1 MPVQENIDHTN
12 EMFQNALSI
21 IERTRNSLFLTGKAG
36 TGKSTFLKHIA
47 KTTKKKYVIL
57 APTGIAAVNVGGQ
70 TLHSFFRIP
79 FHPILPDD
87 VQYSIRNIRN
97 TLKYDSEKIK
107 LIRQLDL
114 IIIDE
119 ISMVRA
125 DIIDF
130 IDKVLR
136 IYSHNLRQPFGGKQ
150 LLLVGDVFQLEPVI
164 TDDDRKLLQPYYPS
178 AYFFSALVWQQMQL
192 VCIELTKVYR
202 QNDTDFINILDN
214 IRLSEFTKSDLQK
227 INSRVARA
235 GMPDVRESAEKGKKL
250 AVTLSTRRNT
260 VDHINRQNL
269 ALLPGKPAT
278 FAGVIKGDFPETMLP
293 TPVNLELK
301 EGAQII
307 FIKNDIEHRWVNG
320 TLGIITRL
328 PEDNDKLAV
337 VTESGE
343 EHLVEPVVW
352 SNVRYTFNEKEK
364 KIEEEELGTFTQFPI
379 RLAWAITVHKSQGLT
394 FNRVNIDFTGGAFAG
409 GQAYVALSRCRSIE
423 GITLTAPLKTSDVF
437 VKPEIKSF
445 ATQFNDRSTINTAIR
460 QSRADTEYKLAA
472 EAFDRNDMD
481 NALKHFFV
489 AIHQRYDIEKPS
501 AMRLIRRK
509 LSRITA
515 VQEEVARLKAE
526 ISSNAGMLE
535 ELAAEY
541 VVLGRECEVEGMP
554 DAAIANYKKALRLC
568 PSHHKAKLH
577 LQRLE
582 STDDKGSKGRRKS
595 KPHSPKKKKQ

>member
-1 MPVQENIDHTN
+1 MQENIDHTN
-12 EMFQNALSI
+12 EMFQNALSVV
-21 IERTRNSLFLTGKAG
+21 ERTSNSLFLTGKAG

-47 KTTKKKYVIL
+47 ETTKKKYVIL
-57 APTGIAAVNVGGQ
+57 APTGIAAINVGGQ

-87 VQYSIRNIRN
+87 IQYNTRNIRN

-107 LIRQLDL
+107 LIRELEL

-136 IYSHNLRQPFGGKQ
+136 IYSRNLRQPFGGKQ
-150 LLLVGDVFQLEPVI
+150 LLLVGDVFQLEPVM
-164 TDDDRKLLQPYYPS
+164 TDDDKKLLQPYYPS
-178 AYFFSALVWQQMQL
+178 AFFFSALVWQQIRL
-192 VCIELTKVYR
+192 ICIELTKVYR
-202 QNDTDFINILDN
+202 QKDTDFINILDN

-227 INSRVARA
+227 INSRVAREEIHDA
-235 GMPDVRESAEKGKKL
+235 KGAAEKGAKL
-250 AVTLSTRRNT
+250 SVTLSTRRNS
-260 VDHINRQNL
+260 VDYINQQNL

-278 FAGVIKGDFPETMLP
+278 FAGKIEGDFPETMLP
-293 TPVNLELK
+293 TLVNLELK

-320 TLGIITRL
+320 TLGVITRL
-328 PEDNDKLAV
+328 PEDNDKLTV
-337 VTESGE
+337 VTESGK
-343 EHLVEPVVW
+343 EHIVEPVVW
-352 SNVRYTFNEKEK
+352 SNVRYTFNETEK

-394 FNRVNIDFTGGAFAG
+394 FNKVNIDFTGGAFAG

-445 ATQFNDRSTINTAIR
+445 ARQFNDRSTLNTAIR
-460 QSRADTEYKLAA
+460 QSMADTEYKSAA

-481 NALKHFFV
+481 SALKHFFV

-509 LSRITA
+509 LSRIA
-515 VQEEVARLKAE
+515 ALQNEVERLKAE
-526 ISSNAGMLE
+526 ISSNAEMMK
-535 ELAAEY
+535 ELSAEY
-541 VVLGRECEVEGMP
+541 VILGRECEVEGMP
-554 DAAIANYKKALRLC
+554 DAAIANYKKALRLW
-568 PSHHKAKLH
+568 PSHQKAKTH
-577 LQRLE
+577 LRRLE
-582 STDDKGSKGRRKS
+582 NIRDKEHNGNRKN
-595 KPHSPKKKKQ
+595 KTHPPKKKK

>member
-1 MPVQENIDHTN
+1 MQENIDHTN
-12 EMFQNALSI
+12 EMFQNALSVV
-21 IERTRNSLFLTGKAG
+21 ERTSNSLFLTGKAG

-47 KTTKKKYVIL
+47 ETTKKKYVIL
-57 APTGIAAVNVGGQ
+57 APTGIAAINVGGQ

-87 VQYSIRNIRN
+87 IQYNTRNIRN

-107 LIRQLDL
+107 LIRELDL

-136 IYSHNLRQPFGGKQ
+136 IYSRNLRQPFGGKQ
-150 LLLVGDVFQLEPVI
+150 LLLVGDVFQLEPVM
-164 TDDDRKLLQPYYPS
+164 TDDDKKLLQPYYPS
-178 AYFFSALVWQQMQL
+178 AFFFSALVWQQIRL
-192 VCIELTKVYR
+192 ICIELTKVYR
-202 QNDTDFINILDN
+202 QKDTDFINILDN

-227 INSRVARA
+227 INSRVAREEIHDA
-235 GMPDVRESAEKGKKL
+235 KGAAEKGAKL
-250 AVTLSTRRNT
+250 SVTLSTRRNS
-260 VDHINRQNL
+260 VDYINQQNL

-278 FAGVIKGDFPETMLP
+278 FAGKIEGDFPETMLP
-293 TPVNLELK
+293 TLVNLELK

-320 TLGIITRL
+320 TLGVITRL
-328 PEDNDKLAV
+328 PEDNDKLTV
-337 VTESGE
+337 VTESGK
-343 EHLVEPVVW
+343 EHIVEPVVW
-352 SNVRYTFNEKEK
+352 SNVRYTFNETEK

-394 FNRVNIDFTGGAFAG
+394 FNKVNIDFTGGAFAG

-445 ATQFNDRSTINTAIR
+445 ARQFNDRSTLNTAIR
-460 QSRADTEYKLAA
+460 QSMADTEYKSAA

-481 NALKHFFV
+481 SALKHFFV

-509 LSRITA
+509 LSRIA
-515 VQEEVARLKAE
+515 ALQNEVERLKAE
-526 ISSNAGMLE
+526 ISSNAEMMK
-535 ELAAEY
+535 ELSAEY
-541 VVLGRECEVEGMP
+541 VILGRECEVEGMP
-554 DAAIANYKKALRLC
+554 DAAIANYKKALRLW
-568 PSHHKAKLH
+568 PSHQKAKTH
-577 LQRLE
+577 LRRLE
-582 STDDKGSKGRRKS
+582 NIRDKEHNGKRKS
-595 KPHSPKKKKQ
+595 KPHPPKKKK

>member
-1 MPVQENIDHTN
+1 
-12 EMFQNALSI
+12 MFQNALTVV
-21 IERTRNSLFLTGKAG
+21 ERTSNSLFLTGKAG

-47 KTTKKKYVIL
+47 ETTKKKYVIL
-57 APTGIAAVNVGGQ
+57 APTGIAAINVGGQ

-87 VQYSIRNIRN
+87 IQYNTRNIRN

-107 LIRQLDL
+107 LIRELEL

-136 IYSHNLRQPFGGKQ
+136 IYSRNLRQPFGGKQ
-150 LLLVGDVFQLEPVI
+150 LLLVGDVFQLEPVM
-164 TDDDRKLLQPYYPS
+164 TDDDKKLLQPYYPS
-178 AYFFSALVWQQMQL
+178 AFFFSALVWQQIRL
-192 VCIELTKVYR
+192 ICIELTKVYR
-202 QNDTDFINILDN
+202 QKDTDFINILDN

-227 INSRVARA
+227 INSRVAREEIHDA
-235 GMPDVRESAEKGKKL
+235 KGAAEKGAKL
-250 AVTLSTRRNT
+250 SVTLSTRRNS
-260 VDHINRQNL
+260 VDYINQQNL

-278 FAGVIKGDFPETMLP
+278 FAGKIEGDFPETMLP
-293 TPVNLELK
+293 TLVNLELK

-320 TLGIITRL
+320 TLGVITRL
-328 PEDNDKLAV
+328 PEDNDKLTV
-337 VTESGE
+337 VTESGK
-343 EHLVEPVVW
+343 EHIVEPVVW
-352 SNVRYTFNEKEK
+352 SNVRYTFNETEK

-394 FNRVNIDFTGGAFAG
+394 FNKVNIDFTGGAFAG

-445 ATQFNDRSTINTAIR
+445 ARQFNDRSTLNTAIR
-460 QSRADTEYKLAA
+460 QSMADTEYKSAA

-481 NALKHFFV
+481 SALKHFFV

-509 LSRITA
+509 LSRIA
-515 VQEEVARLKAE
+515 ALQNEVERLKAE
-526 ISSNAGMLE
+526 ISSNAEMMK
-535 ELAAEY
+535 ELSAEY
-541 VVLGRECEVEGMP
+541 VILGRECEVEGMP
-554 DAAIANYKKALRLC
+554 DAAIANYKKALRLW
-568 PSHHKAKLH
+568 PSHQKAKTH
-577 LQRLE
+577 LRRLE
-582 STDDKGSKGRRKS
+582 NIRDKEHNGNRKN
-595 KPHSPKKKKQ
+595 KTHPPKKKK

>member
-1 MPVQENIDHTN
+1 
-12 EMFQNALSI
+12 MFQNALSVV
-21 IERTRNSLFLTGKAG
+21 ERTSNSLFLTGKAG

-47 KTTKKKYVIL
+47 ETTKKKYVIL
-57 APTGIAAVNVGGQ
+57 APTGIAAINVGGQ

-87 VQYSIRNIRN
+87 IQYSTRNIRN

-107 LIRQLDL
+107 LIRELDL

-136 IYSHNLRQPFGGKQ
+136 IYSRNLRQPFGGKQ
-150 LLLVGDVFQLEPVI
+150 LLLVGDVFQLEPVM
-164 TDDDRKLLQPYYPS
+164 TDDDKKLLQPYYPS
-178 AYFFSALVWQQMQL
+178 AFFFSALVWQQMRL
-192 VCIELTKVYR
+192 ICIELTKVYR
-202 QNDTDFINILDN
+202 QKDTDFINILDN

-227 INSRVARA
+227 INSRVAREEIHDA
-235 GMPDVRESAEKGKKL
+235 KGAAEKGAKL
-250 AVTLSTRRNT
+250 SVTLSTRRNS
-260 VDHINRQNL
+260 VDYINQQNL

-278 FAGVIKGDFPETMLP
+278 FAGKIEGDFPETMLP
-293 TPVNLELK
+293 TLVNLELK

-320 TLGIITRL
+320 TLGVITRL
-328 PEDNDKLAV
+328 PEDNDKLTV
-337 VTESGE
+337 VTESGK
-343 EHLVEPVVW
+343 EHIVEPVVW
-352 SNVRYTFNEKEK
+352 SNVRYTFNETEK

-394 FNRVNIDFTGGAFAG
+394 FNKVNIDFTGGAFAG

-445 ATQFNDRSTINTAIR
+445 ARQFNDRSTLNTAIR
-460 QSRADTEYKLAA
+460 QSMADTEYKSAA

-481 NALKHFFV
+481 SALKHFFV

-509 LSRITA
+509 LSRIA
-515 VQEEVARLKAE
+515 ALQNEVERLKAE
-526 ISSNAGMLE
+526 ISSNAEMMK
-535 ELAAEY
+535 ELSAEY
-541 VVLGRECEVEGMP
+541 VILGRECEVEGMP
-554 DAAIANYKKALRLC
+554 DAAIANYKKALRLW
-568 PSHHKAKLH
+568 PSHQKAKTH
-577 LQRLE
+577 LRRLE
-582 STDDKGSKGRRKS
+582 NIRDKEHNGKRKS
-595 KPHSPKKKKQ
+595 KPNPSKKKK

>member
-1 MPVQENIDHTN
+1 MQENIDHTN
-12 EMFQNALSI
+12 EMFQNALSVV
-21 IERTRNSLFLTGKAG
+21 ERTSNSLFLTGKAG

-47 KTTKKKYVIL
+47 ETTKKKYVIL
-57 APTGIAAVNVGGQ
+57 APTGIAAINVGGQ

-87 VQYSIRNIRN
+87 IQYNTRNIRN

-107 LIRQLDL
+107 LIRELEL

-136 IYSHNLRQPFGGKQ
+136 IYSRNLRQPFGGKQ
-150 LLLVGDVFQLEPVI
+150 LLLVGDVFQLEPVM
-164 TDDDRKLLQPYYPS
+164 TDDDKKLLQPYYPS
-178 AYFFSALVWQQMQL
+178 AFFFSALVWQQMRL
-192 VCIELTKVYR
+192 ICIELTKVYR
-202 QNDTDFINILDN
+202 QKDTDFINILDN

-227 INSRVARA
+227 INSRVAREEIHDA
-235 GMPDVRESAEKGKKL
+235 KGAAEKGAKL
-250 AVTLSTRRNT
+250 SVTLSTRRNS
-260 VDHINRQNL
+260 VDYINQQNL

-278 FAGVIKGDFPETMLP
+278 FAGKIEGDFPETMLP
-293 TPVNLELK
+293 TLVNLELK

-320 TLGIITRL
+320 TLGVITRL
-328 PEDNDKLAV
+328 PEDNDKLTV
-337 VTESGE
+337 VTESGK
-343 EHLVEPVVW
+343 EHIVEPVVW
-352 SNVRYTFNEKEK
+352 SNVRYTFNETEK

-394 FNRVNIDFTGGAFAG
+394 FNKVNIDFTGGAFAG

-445 ATQFNDRSTINTAIR
+445 ARQFNDRSTLNTAIR
-460 QSRADTEYKLAA
+460 QSMADTEYKSAA
-472 EAFDRNDMD
+472 DAFDRNDMD
-481 NALKHFFV
+481 SALKHFFV

-509 LSRITA
+509 LSRIA
-515 VQEEVARLKAE
+515 ALQNEVERLKAE
-526 ISSNAGMLE
+526 ISSNAEMMK
-535 ELAAEY
+535 ELSAEY
-541 VVLGRECEVEGMP
+541 VILGRECEVEGMP
-554 DAAIANYKKALRLC
+554 DAAIANYKKALRLW
-568 PSHHKAKLH
+568 PSHQKAKTH
-577 LQRLE
+577 LRRLE
-582 STDDKGSKGRRKS
+582 NIRDKEHNGKRKS
-595 KPHSPKKKKQ
+595 KPNPSKKKK

>member
-1 MPVQENIDHTN
+1 MQENIDHTN
-12 EMFQNALSI
+12 EMFQNALSVV
-21 IERTRNSLFLTGKAG
+21 ERTSNSLFLTGKAG

-47 KTTKKKYVIL
+47 ETTKKKYVIL
-57 APTGIAAVNVGGQ
+57 APTGIAAINVGGQ

-87 VQYSIRNIRN
+87 IQYNTRNIRN

-107 LIRQLDL
+107 LIRELEL

-136 IYSHNLRQPFGGKQ
+136 IYSRNLRQPFGGKQ
-150 LLLVGDVFQLEPVI
+150 LLLVGDVFQLEPVM
-164 TDDDRKLLQPYYPS
+164 TDDDKKLLQPYYPS
-178 AYFFSALVWQQMQL
+178 AFFFSALVWQQMRL
-192 VCIELTKVYR
+192 ICIELTKVYR
-202 QNDTDFINILDN
+202 QKDTDFINILDN

-227 INSRVARA
+227 INSRVAREEIHDA
-235 GMPDVRESAEKGKKL
+235 KGAAEKGAKL
-250 AVTLSTRRNT
+250 SVTLSTRRNS
-260 VDHINRQNL
+260 VDYINQQNL

-278 FAGVIKGDFPETMLP
+278 FAGKIEGDFPETMLP
-293 TPVNLELK
+293 TLVNLELK

-320 TLGIITRL
+320 TLGVITRL
-328 PEDNDKLAV
+328 PEDNDKLTV
-337 VTESGE
+337 VTESGK
-343 EHLVEPVVW
+343 EHIVEPVVW
-352 SNVRYTFNEKEK
+352 SNVRYTFNETEK

-394 FNRVNIDFTGGAFAG
+394 FNKVNIDFTGGAFAG

-445 ATQFNDRSTINTAIR
+445 ARQFNDRSTLNTAIR
-460 QSRADTEYKLAA
+460 QSMADTEYKSAA

-481 NALKHFFV
+481 SALKHFFV

-509 LSRITA
+509 LSRIA
-515 VQEEVARLKAE
+515 ALQNEVERLKAE
-526 ISSNAGMLE
+526 ISSNAEMMK
-535 ELAAEY
+535 ELSAEY
-541 VVLGRECEVEGMP
+541 VILGRECEVEGMP
-554 DAAIANYKKALRLC
+554 DAAIANYKKALRLW
-568 PSHHKAKLH
+568 PSHQKAKTH
-577 LQRLE
+577 LRRLE
-582 STDDKGSKGRRKS
+582 NIRDKEHNGKRKS
-595 KPHSPKKKKQ
+595 KPHPPKKKK

>member
-1 MPVQENIDHTN
+1 
-12 EMFQNALSI
+12 MFQNALSVV
-21 IERTRNSLFLTGKAG
+21 ERTSNSLFLTGKAG

-47 KTTKKKYVIL
+47 ETTKKKYVIL
-57 APTGIAAVNVGGQ
+57 APTGIAAINVGGQ

-87 VQYSIRNIRN
+87 IQYSTRNIRN

-107 LIRQLDL
+107 LIRELEL

-136 IYSHNLRQPFGGKQ
+136 IYSRNLRQPFGGKQ
-150 LLLVGDVFQLEPVI
+150 LLLVGDVFQLEPVM
-164 TDDDRKLLQPYYPS
+164 TDDDKKLLQPYYQS
-178 AYFFSALVWQQMQL
+178 AFFFSALVWQQIRL
-192 VCIELTKVYR
+192 ICIELTKVYR
-202 QNDTDFINILDN
+202 QKDTDFINILDN

-227 INSRVARA
+227 INSRVAREEIHDA
-235 GMPDVRESAEKGKKL
+235 KGAAEKGAKL
-250 AVTLSTRRNT
+250 SITLSTRRNS
-260 VDHINRQNL
+260 VDYINQQNL

-278 FAGVIKGDFPETMLP
+278 FAGKIEGDFPETMLP
-293 TPVNLELK
+293 TLVNLELK

-320 TLGIITRL
+320 TLGVITRL
-328 PEDNDKLAV
+328 PEDNDKLTV
-337 VTESGE
+337 VTESGK
-343 EHLVEPVVW
+343 EHIVEPVVW
-352 SNVRYTFNEKEK
+352 SNVRYTFNETEK

-394 FNRVNIDFTGGAFAG
+394 FNKVNIDFTGGAFAG

-445 ATQFNDRSTINTAIR
+445 ARQFNDRSTLNTAIR
-460 QSRADTEYKLAA
+460 QSMADTEYKSAA

-481 NALKHFFV
+481 SALKHFFV

-509 LSRITA
+509 LSRIA
-515 VQEEVARLKAE
+515 ALQNEVERLKAE
-526 ISSNAGMLE
+526 ISSNAEMMK
-535 ELAAEY
+535 ELSAEY
-541 VVLGRECEVEGMP
+541 VILGRECEVEGMP
-554 DAAIANYKKALRLC
+554 DAAIANYKKALRLW
-568 PSHHKAKLH
+568 PSHQKAKTH
-577 LQRLE
+577 LRRLE
-582 STDDKGSKGRRKS
+582 NIRDKEHNGKRKN
-595 KPHSPKKKKQ
+595 KTHPPKKKK

>member
-1 MPVQENIDHTN
+1 
-12 EMFQNALSI
+12 MFQNALTVV
-21 IERTRNSLFLTGKAG
+21 ERTSNSLFLTGKAG

-47 KTTKKKYVIL
+47 ETTKKKYVIL
-57 APTGIAAVNVGGQ
+57 APTGIAAINVGGQ

-87 VQYSIRNIRN
+87 IQYSTRNIRN

-107 LIRQLDL
+107 LIRELEL

-136 IYSHNLRQPFGGKQ
+136 IYSRNLRQPFGGKQ
-150 LLLVGDVFQLEPVI
+150 LLLVGDVFQLEPVM
-164 TDDDRKLLQPYYPS
+164 TDDDKKLLQPYYPS
-178 AYFFSALVWQQMQL
+178 AFFFSALVWQQMRL
-192 VCIELTKVYR
+192 ICIELTKVYR
-202 QNDTDFINILDN
+202 QKDTDFINILDN

-227 INSRVARA
+227 INSRVAREEIHDA
-235 GMPDVRESAEKGKKL
+235 KGAAEKGAKL
-250 AVTLSTRRNT
+250 SVTLSTRRNS
-260 VDHINRQNL
+260 VDYINQQNL

-278 FAGVIKGDFPETMLP
+278 FAGKIEGDFPETMLP
-293 TPVNLELK
+293 TLVNLELK

-320 TLGIITRL
+320 TLGVITRL
-328 PEDNDKLAV
+328 LEDNDKLTV
-337 VTESGE
+337 VTESGK
-343 EHLVEPVVW
+343 EHIVEPVVW
-352 SNVRYTFNEKEK
+352 SNVRYTFNETEK

-394 FNRVNIDFTGGAFAG
+394 FNKVNIDFTGGAFAG

-445 ATQFNDRSTINTAIR
+445 ARQFNDRSTLNTAIR
-460 QSRADTEYKLAA
+460 QSMADTEYKSAA

-481 NALKHFFV
+481 SALKHFFV

-509 LSRITA
+509 LSRIA
-515 VQEEVARLKAE
+515 ALQNEVERLKAE
-526 ISSNAGMLE
+526 ISSNAEMMK
-535 ELAAEY
+535 ELSAEY
-541 VVLGRECEVEGMP
+541 VILGRECEVEGMP
-554 DAAIANYKKALRLC
+554 DAAIANYKKALRLW
-568 PSHHKAKLH
+568 PSHQKAKTH
-577 LQRLE
+577 LRRLE
-582 STDDKGSKGRRKS
+582 NIRDKEHNGNRKN
-595 KPHSPKKKKQ
+595 KTHPPKKKK

>member
-1 MPVQENIDHTN
+1 MQENIDHTN
-12 EMFQNALSI
+12 EMFQNALSVV
-21 IERTRNSLFLTGKAG
+21 ERTSNSLFLTGKAG

-47 KTTKKKYVIL
+47 ETTKKKYVIL
-57 APTGIAAVNVGGQ
+57 APTGIAAINVGGQ

-87 VQYSIRNIRN
+87 IQYNTRNIRN

-107 LIRQLDL
+107 LIRELEL

-136 IYSHNLRQPFGGKQ
+136 IYSRNLRQPFGGKQ
-150 LLLVGDVFQLEPVI
+150 LLLVGDVFQLEPVM
-164 TDDDRKLLQPYYPS
+164 TDDDKKLLQPYYPS
-178 AYFFSALVWQQMQL
+178 AFFFSALVWQQIRL
-192 VCIELTKVYR
+192 ICIELTKVYR
-202 QNDTDFINILDN
+202 QKDTDFINILDN

-227 INSRVARA
+227 INSRVAREEIHDA
-235 GMPDVRESAEKGKKL
+235 KGAAEKGAKL
-250 AVTLSTRRNT
+250 SVTLSTRRNS
-260 VDHINRQNL
+260 VDYINQQNL

-278 FAGVIKGDFPETMLP
+278 FAGKIEGDFPETMLP
-293 TPVNLELK
+293 TLVNLELK

-320 TLGIITRL
+320 TLGVITRL
-328 PEDNDKLAV
+328 PEDNDKLTV
-337 VTESGE
+337 VTESGK
-343 EHLVEPVVW
+343 EHIVEPVVW
-352 SNVRYTFNEKEK
+352 SNVRYTFNETEK

-394 FNRVNIDFTGGAFAG
+394 FNKVNIDFTGGAFAG

-445 ATQFNDRSTINTAIR
+445 ARQFNDRSTLNTAIR
-460 QSRADTEYKLAA
+460 QSMADTEYKSAA

-481 NALKHFFV
+481 SALKHFFV

-509 LSRITA
+509 LSRIA
-515 VQEEVARLKAE
+515 ALQNEVERLKAE
-526 ISSNAGMLE
+526 ISSNAEMMK
-535 ELAAEY
+535 ELSAEY
-541 VVLGRECEVEGMP
+541 VILGRECEVEGMP
-554 DAAIANYKKALRLC
+554 DAAIANYKKALRLW
-568 PSHHKAKLH
+568 PSHQKAKTH
-577 LQRLE
+577 LRRLE
-582 STDDKGSKGRRKS
+582 NIRDKEHNVKRKS
-595 KPHSPKKKKQ
+595 KPNPPKKKK

>member
-1 MPVQENIDHTN
+1 MQENIDHTN
-12 EMFQNALSI
+12 EMFQNALSVV
-21 IERTRNSLFLTGKAG
+21 ERTSNSLFLTGKAG

-47 KTTKKKYVIL
+47 ETTKKKYVIL
-57 APTGIAAVNVGGQ
+57 APTGIAAINVGGQ

-87 VQYSIRNIRN
+87 IQYSTRNIRN

-107 LIRQLDL
+107 LIRELDL

-136 IYSHNLRQPFGGKQ
+136 IYSRNLRQPFGGKQ
-150 LLLVGDVFQLEPVI
+150 LLLVGDVFQLEPVM
-164 TDDDRKLLQPYYPS
+164 TDDDKKLLQPYYPS
-178 AYFFSALVWQQMQL
+178 AFFFSALVWQQMRL
-192 VCIELTKVYR
+192 ICIELTKVYR
-202 QNDTDFINILDN
+202 QKDTDFINILDN

-227 INSRVARA
+227 INSRVAREEIHDA
-235 GMPDVRESAEKGKKL
+235 KGAAEKGAKL
-250 AVTLSTRRNT
+250 SVTLSTRRNS
-260 VDHINRQNL
+260 VDYINQQNL

-278 FAGVIKGDFPETMLP
+278 FAGKIEGDFPETMLP
-293 TPVNLELK
+293 TLVNLELK

-320 TLGIITRL
+320 TLGVITRL
-328 PEDNDKLAV
+328 PEDNDKLTV
-337 VTESGE
+337 VTESGK
-343 EHLVEPVVW
+343 EHIVEPVVW
-352 SNVRYTFNEKEK
+352 SNVRYTFNETEK

-394 FNRVNIDFTGGAFAG
+394 FNKVNIDFTGGAFAG

-445 ATQFNDRSTINTAIR
+445 ARQFNDRSTLNTAIR
-460 QSRADTEYKLAA
+460 QSMADTEYKSAA

-481 NALKHFFV
+481 SALKHFFV

-509 LSRITA
+509 LSRIA
-515 VQEEVARLKAE
+515 ALQNEVERLKAE
-526 ISSNAGMLE
+526 ISSNAEMMK
-535 ELAAEY
+535 ELSAEY
-541 VVLGRECEVEGMP
+541 VILGRECEVEGMP
-554 DAAIANYKKALRLC
+554 DAAIANYKKALRLW
-568 PSHHKAKLH
+568 PSHQKAKTH
-577 LQRLE
+577 LRRLE
-582 STDDKGSKGRRKS
+582 NIRDKEHNGKRKS
-595 KPHSPKKKKQ
+595 KPNPSKKKK

>member
-1 MPVQENIDHTN
+1 MQENIDHTN
-12 EMFQNALSI
+12 EMFQNALSVV
-21 IERTRNSLFLTGKAG
+21 ERTSNSLFLTGKAG

-47 KTTKKKYVIL
+47 ETTKKKYVIL
-57 APTGIAAVNVGGQ
+57 APTGIAAINVGGQ

-87 VQYSIRNIRN
+87 IQYSTRNIRN

-107 LIRQLDL
+107 LIRELDL

-136 IYSHNLRQPFGGKQ
+136 IYSRNLRQPFGGKQ
-150 LLLVGDVFQLEPVI
+150 LLLVGDVFQLEPVM
-164 TDDDRKLLQPYYPS
+164 TDDDKKLLQPYYPS
-178 AYFFSALVWQQMQL
+178 AFFFSALVWQQMRL
-192 VCIELTKVYR
+192 ICIELTKVYR
-202 QNDTDFINILDN
+202 QKDTDFINILDN

-227 INSRVARA
+227 INSRVAHEEIHDA
-235 GMPDVRESAEKGKKL
+235 EGAAEKGAKL
-250 AVTLSTRRNT
+250 SVTLSTRRNS
-260 VDHINRQNL
+260 VDYINQQNL

-278 FAGVIKGDFPETMLP
+278 FAGKIEGDFPETMLP
-293 TPVNLELK
+293 TLVNLELK

-320 TLGIITRL
+320 TLGVITRL
-328 PEDNDKLAV
+328 PEDNDKLTV
-337 VTESGE
+337 VTESGK
-343 EHLVEPVVW
+343 EHIVEPVVW
-352 SNVRYTFNEKEK
+352 SNVRYTFNETEK

-394 FNRVNIDFTGGAFAG
+394 FNKVNIDFTGGAFAG

-445 ATQFNDRSTINTAIR
+445 ARQFNDRSTLNTAIR
-460 QSRADTEYKLAA
+460 QSMADTEYKSAA

-481 NALKHFFV
+481 SALKHFFV

-509 LSRITA
+509 LSRIA
-515 VQEEVARLKAE
+515 ALQNEVERLKAE
-526 ISSNAGMLE
+526 ISSNAEMMK
-535 ELAAEY
+535 ELSAEY
-541 VVLGRECEVEGMP
+541 VILGRECEVEGMP
-554 DAAIANYKKALRLC
+554 DAAIANYKKALRLW
-568 PSHHKAKLH
+568 PSHQKAKTH
-577 LQRLE
+577 LRRLE
-582 STDDKGSKGRRKS
+582 NIRDKEHNGKRKS
-595 KPHSPKKKKQ
+595 KPHPPKKKK

>member
-1 MPVQENIDHTN
+1 
-12 EMFQNALSI
+12 MFQNALSVV
-21 IERTRNSLFLTGKAG
+21 ERTSNSLFLTGKAG

-47 KTTKKKYVIL
+47 ETTKKKYVIL
-57 APTGIAAVNVGGQ
+57 APTGIAAINVGGQ

-87 VQYSIRNIRN
+87 IQYNTRNIRN

-107 LIRQLDL
+107 LIRELEL

-136 IYSHNLRQPFGGKQ
+136 IYSRNLRQPFGGKQ
-150 LLLVGDVFQLEPVI
+150 LLLVGDVFQLEPVM
-164 TDDDRKLLQPYYPS
+164 TDDDKKLLQPYYPS
-178 AYFFSALVWQQMQL
+178 AFFFSALVWQQIRL
-192 VCIELTKVYR
+192 ICIELTKVYR
-202 QNDTDFINILDN
+202 QKDTDFINILDN

-227 INSRVARA
+227 INSRVAREEIHDA
-235 GMPDVRESAEKGKKL
+235 KGAAEKGAKL
-250 AVTLSTRRNT
+250 SVTLSTRRNS
-260 VDHINRQNL
+260 VDYINQQNL

-278 FAGVIKGDFPETMLP
+278 FAGKIEGDFPETMLP
-293 TPVNLELK
+293 TLVNLELK

-320 TLGIITRL
+320 TLGVITRL
-328 PEDNDKLAV
+328 PEDNDKLTV
-337 VTESGE
+337 VTESGK
-343 EHLVEPVVW
+343 EHIVEPVVW
-352 SNVRYTFNEKEK
+352 SNVRYTFNETEK

-394 FNRVNIDFTGGAFAG
+394 FNKVNIDFTGGAFAG

-445 ATQFNDRSTINTAIR
+445 ARQFNDRSTLNTAIR
-460 QSRADTEYKLAA
+460 QSMADTEYKSAA

-481 NALKHFFV
+481 SALKHFFV

-509 LSRITA
+509 LSRIA
-515 VQEEVARLKAE
+515 ALQNEVERLKAE
-526 ISSNAGMLE
+526 ISSNAEMMK
-535 ELAAEY
+535 ELSAEY
-541 VVLGRECEVEGMP
+541 VILGRECEVEGMP
-554 DAAIANYKKALRLC
+554 DAAIANYKKALRLW
-568 PSHHKAKLH
+568 PSHQKAKTH
-577 LQRLE
+577 LRRLE
-582 STDDKGSKGRRKS
+582 NIRDKEHNGKRKS
-595 KPHSPKKKKQ
+595 KPHPPKKKK

>member
-1 MPVQENIDHTN
+1 
-12 EMFQNALSI
+12 MFQNALSVV
-21 IERTRNSLFLTGKAG
+21 ERTSNSLFLTGKAG

-47 KTTKKKYVIL
+47 ETTKKKYVIL
-57 APTGIAAVNVGGQ
+57 APTGIAAINVGGQ

-87 VQYSIRNIRN
+87 IQYNTRNIRN

-107 LIRQLDL
+107 LIRELEL

-136 IYSHNLRQPFGGKQ
+136 IYSRNLRQPFGGKQ
-150 LLLVGDVFQLEPVI
+150 LLLVGDVFQLEPVM
-164 TDDDRKLLQPYYPS
+164 TDDDKKLLQPYYPS
-178 AYFFSALVWQQMQL
+178 AFFFSALVWQQIRL
-192 VCIELTKVYR
+192 ICIELTKVYR
-202 QNDTDFINILDN
+202 QKDTDFINILDN

-227 INSRVARA
+227 INSRVAREEIHDA
-235 GMPDVRESAEKGKKL
+235 KGAAEKGAKL
-250 AVTLSTRRNT
+250 SVTLSTRRNS
-260 VDHINRQNL
+260 VDYINQQNL

-278 FAGVIKGDFPETMLP
+278 FAGKIEGDFPETMLP
-293 TPVNLELK
+293 TLVNLELK

-320 TLGIITRL
+320 TLGVITRL
-328 PEDNDKLAV
+328 PEDNDKLTV
-337 VTESGE
+337 VTESGK
-343 EHLVEPVVW
+343 EHIVEPVVW
-352 SNVRYTFNEKEK
+352 SNVRYTFNETEK

-394 FNRVNIDFTGGAFAG
+394 FNKVNIDFTGGAFAG

-445 ATQFNDRSTINTAIR
+445 ARQFNDRSTLNTAIR
-460 QSRADTEYKLAA
+460 QSMADTEYKSAA

-481 NALKHFFV
+481 SALKHFFV

-509 LSRITA
+509 LSRIA
-515 VQEEVARLKAE
+515 ALQNEVERLKAE
-526 ISSNAGMLE
+526 ISSNSEMMK
-535 ELAAEY
+535 ELSAEY
-541 VVLGRECEVEGMP
+541 VILGRECEVEGMP
-554 DAAIANYKKALRLC
+554 DAAIANYKKALRLW
-568 PSHHKAKLH
+568 PSHQKAKTH
-577 LQRLE
+577 LRRLE
-582 STDDKGSKGRRKS
+582 NIRDKEHNGKRKS
-595 KPHSPKKKKQ
+595 KPHPPKKKK

>member
-1 MPVQENIDHTN
+1 MQENIDHTN
-12 EMFQNALSI
+12 EMFQNALSVV
-21 IERTRNSLFLTGKAG
+21 ERTSNSLFLTGKAG

-47 KTTKKKYVIL
+47 ETTKKKYVIL
-57 APTGIAAVNVGGQ
+57 APTGIAAINVGGQ

-87 VQYSIRNIRN
+87 IQYNTRNIRN

-107 LIRQLDL
+107 LIRELEL

-136 IYSHNLRQPFGGKQ
+136 IYSRNLRQPFGGKQ
-150 LLLVGDVFQLEPVI
+150 LLLVGDVFQLEPVM
-164 TDDDRKLLQPYYPS
+164 TDDDKKLLQPYYPS
-178 AYFFSALVWQQMQL
+178 AFFFSALVWQQIRL
-192 VCIELTKVYR
+192 ICIELTKVYR
-202 QNDTDFINILDN
+202 QKDTDFINILDN

-227 INSRVARA
+227 INSRVAREEIHDA
-235 GMPDVRESAEKGKKL
+235 KGAAEKGAKL
-250 AVTLSTRRNT
+250 SVTLSPRRNS
-260 VDHINRQNL
+260 VDYINQQNL

-278 FAGVIKGDFPETMLP
+278 FAGKIEGDFPETMLP
-293 TPVNLELK
+293 TLVNLELK

-320 TLGIITRL
+320 TLGVITRL
-328 PEDNDKLAV
+328 PEDNDKLTV
-337 VTESGE
+337 VTESGK
-343 EHLVEPVVW
+343 EHIVEPVVW
-352 SNVRYTFNEKEK
+352 SNVRYTFNETEK

-394 FNRVNIDFTGGAFAG
+394 FNKVNIDFTGGAFAG

-445 ATQFNDRSTINTAIR
+445 ARQFNDRSTLNTAIR
-460 QSRADTEYKLAA
+460 QSMADTEYKSAA

-481 NALKHFFV
+481 SALKHFFV

-509 LSRITA
+509 LSRIA
-515 VQEEVARLKAE
+515 ALQNEVERLKAE
-526 ISSNAGMLE
+526 ISSNAEMMK
-535 ELAAEY
+535 ELSAEY
-541 VVLGRECEVEGMP
+541 VILGRECEVEGMP
-554 DAAIANYKKALRLC
+554 DAAIANYKKALRLW
-568 PSHHKAKLH
+568 PSHQKAKTH
-577 LQRLE
+577 LRRLE
-582 STDDKGSKGRRKS
+582 NIRDKEHNGKRKS
-595 KPHSPKKKKQ
+595 KPHPPKKKK

>member
-1 MPVQENIDHTN
+1 
-12 EMFQNALSI
+12 MFQNALSVV
-21 IERTRNSLFLTGKAG
+21 ERTSNSLFLTGKAG

-47 KTTKKKYVIL
+47 ETTKKKYVIL
-57 APTGIAAVNVGGQ
+57 APTGIAAINVGGQ

-87 VQYSIRNIRN
+87 IQYNTRNIRN

-107 LIRQLDL
+107 LIRELEL

-136 IYSHNLRQPFGGKQ
+136 IYSRNLRQPFGGKQ
-150 LLLVGDVFQLEPVI
+150 LLLVGDVFQLEPVM
-164 TDDDRKLLQPYYPS
+164 TDDDKKLLQPYYPS
-178 AYFFSALVWQQMQL
+178 AFFFSALVWQQMRL
-192 VCIELTKVYR
+192 ICIELTKVYR
-202 QNDTDFINILDN
+202 QKDTDFINILDN

-227 INSRVARA
+227 INSRVAREEIHDA
-235 GMPDVRESAEKGKKL
+235 KGAAEKGAKL
-250 AVTLSTRRNT
+250 SVTLSTRRNS
-260 VDHINRQNL
+260 VDYINQQNL

-278 FAGVIKGDFPETMLP
+278 FAGKIEGDFPETMLP
-293 TPVNLELK
+293 TLVNLELK

-320 TLGIITRL
+320 TLGVITRL
-328 PEDNDKLAV
+328 PEDNDKLTV
-337 VTESGE
+337 VTESGK
-343 EHLVEPVVW
+343 EHIVEPVVW
-352 SNVRYTFNEKEK
+352 SNVRYTFNETEK

-394 FNRVNIDFTGGAFAG
+394 FNKVNIDFTGGAFAG

-445 ATQFNDRSTINTAIR
+445 ARQFNDRSTLNTAIR
-460 QSRADTEYKLAA
+460 QSMADTEYKSAA

-481 NALKHFFV
+481 SALKHFFV

-509 LSRITA
+509 LSRIA
-515 VQEEVARLKAE
+515 ALQNEVERLKAE
-526 ISSNAGMLE
+526 ISSNAEMMK
-535 ELAAEY
+535 ELSAEY
-541 VVLGRECEVEGMP
+541 VILGRECEVEGMP
-554 DAAIANYKKALRLC
+554 DAAIANYKKALRLW
-568 PSHHKAKLH
+568 PSHQKAKTH
-577 LQRLE
+577 LRRLE
-582 STDDKGSKGRRKS
+582 NIRDKEHNGKRKS
-595 KPHSPKKKKQ
+595 KPHPPKKKK

>member
-1 MPVQENIDHTN
+1 MQENIDHTN
-12 EMFQNALSI
+12 EMFQNALSVV
-21 IERTRNSLFLTGKAG
+21 ERTSNSLFLTGKAG

-47 KTTKKKYVIL
+47 ETTKKKYVIL
-57 APTGIAAVNVGGQ
+57 APTGIAAINVGGQ

-87 VQYSIRNIRN
+87 IQYNTRNIRN

-107 LIRQLDL
+107 LIRELEL

-136 IYSHNLRQPFGGKQ
+136 IYSRNLRQPFGGKQ
-150 LLLVGDVFQLEPVI
+150 LLLVGDVFQLEPVM
-164 TDDDRKLLQPYYPS
+164 TDDDKKLLQPYYPS
-178 AYFFSALVWQQMQL
+178 AFFFSALVWQQMRL
-192 VCIELTKVYR
+192 ICIELTKVYR
-202 QNDTDFINILDN
+202 QKDTDFINILDN

-227 INSRVARA
+227 INSRVAREEIHDA
-235 GMPDVRESAEKGKKL
+235 KGAAEKGAKL
-250 AVTLSTRRNT
+250 SVTLSTRRNS
-260 VDHINRQNL
+260 VDYINQQNL

-278 FAGVIKGDFPETMLP
+278 FAGKIEGDFPETMLP
-293 TPVNLELK
+293 TLVNLELK

-320 TLGIITRL
+320 TLGVITRL
-328 PEDNDKLAV
+328 PEDNDKLTV
-337 VTESGE
+337 VTESGK
-343 EHLVEPVVW
+343 EHIVEPVVW
-352 SNVRYTFNEKEK
+352 SNVRYTFNETEK

-394 FNRVNIDFTGGAFAG
+394 FNKVNIDFTGGAFAG

-445 ATQFNDRSTINTAIR
+445 ARQFNDRSTLNTAIR
-460 QSRADTEYKLAA
+460 QSMADTEYKSAA

-481 NALKHFFV
+481 SALKHFFV

-509 LSRITA
+509 LSRIA
-515 VQEEVARLKAE
+515 ALQNEVERLKAE
-526 ISSNAGMLE
+526 ISSNAEMMK
-535 ELAAEY
+535 ELSAEY
-541 VVLGRECEVEGMP
+541 VILGRECEVEGMP
-554 DAAIANYKKALRLC
+554 DAAIANYKKALRLW
-568 PSHHKAKLH
+568 PSHQKAKTH
-577 LQRLE
+577 LRRLE
-582 STDDKGSKGRRKS
+582 NIRDKEEHNGKRKS
-595 KPHSPKKKKQ
+595 KPHPPKKKK

>member
-1 MPVQENIDHTN
+1 MQENIDHTN
-12 EMFQNALSI
+12 EMFQNALSVV
-21 IERTRNSLFLTGKAG
+21 ERTSNSLFLTGKAG

-47 KTTKKKYVIL
+47 ETTKKKYVIL
-57 APTGIAAVNVGGQ
+57 APTGIAAINVGGQ

-87 VQYSIRNIRN
+87 IQYNTRNIRN

-107 LIRQLDL
+107 LIRELEL

-136 IYSHNLRQPFGGKQ
+136 IYSRNLRQPFGGKQ
-150 LLLVGDVFQLEPVI
+150 LLLVGDVFQLEPVM
-164 TDDDRKLLQPYYPS
+164 TDDDKKLLQPYYPS
-178 AYFFSALVWQQMQL
+178 AFFFSALVWQQIRL
-192 VCIELTKVYR
+192 ICIELTKVYR
-202 QNDTDFINILDN
+202 QKDTDFINILDN

-227 INSRVARA
+227 INSRVAREEIHDA
-235 GMPDVRESAEKGKKL
+235 KGAAEKGAKL
-250 AVTLSTRRNT
+250 SVTLSTRRNS
-260 VDHINRQNL
+260 VDYINQQNL

-278 FAGVIKGDFPETMLP
+278 FAGKIEGDFPETMLP
-293 TPVNLELK
+293 TLVNLELK

-320 TLGIITRL
+320 TLGVITRL
-328 PEDNDKLAV
+328 PEDNDKLTV
-337 VTESGE
+337 VTESGK
-343 EHLVEPVVW
+343 EHIVEPVVW
-352 SNVRYTFNEKEK
+352 SNVRYTFNETEK

-394 FNRVNIDFTGGAFAG
+394 FNKVNIDFTGGAFAG

-445 ATQFNDRSTINTAIR
+445 ARQFNDRSTLNTAIR
-460 QSRADTEYKLAA
+460 QSMADTEYKSAA

-481 NALKHFFV
+481 SALKHFFV

-509 LSRITA
+509 LSRIA
-515 VQEEVARLKAE
+515 ALQNEVERLKAE
-526 ISSNAGMLE
+526 ISSNAEMMK
-535 ELAAEY
+535 ELSAEY
-541 VVLGRECEVEGMP
+541 VILGRECEVEGMP
-554 DAAIANYKKALRLC
+554 DAAIANYKKALRLW
-568 PSHHKAKLH
+568 PSHQKAKTH
-577 LQRLE
+577 LRRLE
-582 STDDKGSKGRRKS
+582 NIRDKEHNGKRKS
-595 KPHSPKKKKQ
+595 KPHPPKKKK

>member
-1 MPVQENIDHTN
+1 
-12 EMFQNALSI
+12 MFQNALSVV
-21 IERTRNSLFLTGKAG
+21 ERTSNSLFLTGKAG

-47 KTTKKKYVIL
+47 ETTKKKYVIL
-57 APTGIAAVNVGGQ
+57 APTGIAAINVGGQ

-87 VQYSIRNIRN
+87 IQYNTRNIRN

-107 LIRQLDL
+107 LIRELDL

-136 IYSHNLRQPFGGKQ
+136 IYSRNLRQPFGGKQ
-150 LLLVGDVFQLEPVI
+150 LLLVGDVFQLEPVM
-164 TDDDRKLLQPYYPS
+164 TDDDKKLLQPYYPS
-178 AYFFSALVWQQMQL
+178 AFFFSALVWQQIRL
-192 VCIELTKVYR
+192 ICIELTKVYR
-202 QNDTDFINILDN
+202 QKDTDFINILDN

-227 INSRVARA
+227 INSRVAREEIHDA
-235 GMPDVRESAEKGKKL
+235 KGAAEKGAKL
-250 AVTLSTRRNT
+250 SVTLSTRRNS
-260 VDHINRQNL
+260 VDYINQQNL

-278 FAGVIKGDFPETMLP
+278 FAGKIEGDFPETMLP
-293 TPVNLELK
+293 TLVNLELK

-320 TLGIITRL
+320 TLGVITRL
-328 PEDNDKLAV
+328 PEDNDKLTV
-337 VTESGE
+337 VTESGK
-343 EHLVEPVVW
+343 EHIVEPVVW
-352 SNVRYTFNEKEK
+352 SNVRYTFNETEK

-394 FNRVNIDFTGGAFAG
+394 FNKVNIDFTGGAFAG

-445 ATQFNDRSTINTAIR
+445 ARQFNDRSTLNTAIR
-460 QSRADTEYKLAA
+460 QSMADTEYKSAA

-481 NALKHFFV
+481 SALKHFFV

-509 LSRITA
+509 LSRIA
-515 VQEEVARLKAE
+515 ALQNEVERLKAE
-526 ISSNAGMLE
+526 ISSNAEMMK
-535 ELAAEY
+535 ELSAEY
-541 VVLGRECEVEGMP
+541 VILGRECEVEGMP
-554 DAAIANYKKALRLC
+554 DAAIANYKKALRLW
-568 PSHHKAKLH
+568 PSHQKAKTH
-577 LQRLE
+577 LRRLE
-582 STDDKGSKGRRKS
+582 NIRDKEHNGKRKS
-595 KPHSPKKKKQ
+595 KPHPPKKKK

>member
-1 MPVQENIDHTN
+1 MQENIDHTN
-12 EMFQNALSI
+12 EMFQNALSVV
-21 IERTRNSLFLTGKAG
+21 ERTSNSLFLTGKAG

-47 KTTKKKYVIL
+47 ETTKKKYVIL
-57 APTGIAAVNVGGQ
+57 APTGIAAINVGGQ

-87 VQYSIRNIRN
+87 IQYSTRNIRN

-107 LIRQLDL
+107 LIRELEL

-136 IYSHNLRQPFGGKQ
+136 IYSRNLRQPFGGKQ
-150 LLLVGDVFQLEPVI
+150 LLLVGDVFQLEPVM
-164 TDDDRKLLQPYYPS
+164 TDDDKKLLQPYYPS
-178 AYFFSALVWQQMQL
+178 AFFFSALVWQQMRL
-192 VCIELTKVYR
+192 ICIELTKVYR
-202 QNDTDFINILDN
+202 QKDTDFINILDN

-227 INSRVARA
+227 INSRVAREEIHDA
-235 GMPDVRESAEKGKKL
+235 KGAAEKGAKL
-250 AVTLSTRRNT
+250 SVTLSTRRNS
-260 VDHINRQNL
+260 VDYINQQNL

-278 FAGVIKGDFPETMLP
+278 FAGKIEGDFPETMLP
-293 TPVNLELK
+293 TLVNLELK

-320 TLGIITRL
+320 TLGVITRL
-328 PEDNDKLAV
+328 PEDNDKLTV
-337 VTESGE
+337 VTESGK

-394 FNRVNIDFTGGAFAG
+394 FNKVNIDFTGGAFAG

-445 ATQFNDRSTINTAIR
+445 ARQFNDRSTLNTAIR
-460 QSRADTEYKLAA
+460 QSKADIEYKSAA

-481 NALKHFFV
+481 DALKHFFV

-509 LSRITA
+509 LSRIA
-515 VQEEVARLKAE
+515 ALQNEVERLKAE
-526 ISSNAGMLE
+526 ISSNAEMMK
-535 ELAAEY
+535 ELSAEY
-541 VVLGRECEVEGMP
+541 VILGRECEVEGMP
-554 DAAIANYKKALRLC
+554 DAAIANYKKALRLW
-568 PSHHKAKLH
+568 PSHQKAKTH
-577 LQRLE
+577 LRRLE
-582 STDDKGSKGRRKS
+582 NIHDKEHNGKRKN
-595 KPHSPKKKKQ
+595 KTHPPRKKK